1 MSNTAGVGGLA
12 GRPTGPELC
21 AELALLD
28 PHSASNE
35 QLMDQLT
42 AQPRQLAYQQA
53 QLWTVLAEI
62 AVRDPNVAGDADWN
76 AEQIFESGVDEI
88 RAELLLTRRAAQTE
102 LANADGVARLPQ
114 VMQALADGVIDR
126 KRAIV
131 LAEGCLDLTEQQTTV
146 LLTELLPEAGQ
157 VTATRLADKVRR
169 AAIARD
175 PAWARRRYTEAVRE
189 RKVVGYLNSDGS
201 ATVSG
206 QNLPADQAAMACARV
221 DALADTAKRA
231 GAAAKIDHLRAE
243 LFLGL
248 LDGRFHGL
256 TEQAIITELLRLYP
270 KQPRSAE
277 QPAAESTA
285 APDETAEAASVRP
298 VANPTTQPAS
308 PTTALHEPA
317 GSARLRGVHVR
328 VRLATLLGLNDQ
340 PGEIAGWGDIP
351 APVARDTVTRQHR
364 SEWRYAIVDDDGQLL
379 FDGITRRRPRTG
391 GPAAGQVAGQNEP
404 VRGGIVELH
413 VPIALLDDPALA
425 ARHPEWA
432 GVLADLAAQYAEQ
445 RPIEQDPTARF
456 AGRPLRR
463 RTQILFQ
470 RCIFRGCR
478 RPATDC
484 DLDHRHEHSRGGRT
498 EDHNLGPGC
507 KHDHLL
513 KTSGGWRLVRRDEK
527 TFVWISP
534 LARKH
539 VVTVEPIAPPLPT
552 PIPRDEATDL
562 RTAEHD
568 GPDPP
573 PTYEPRDRRGRPLA
587 WGASAAGLIEARAV
601 DSAVDPPPF

>member
-1 MSNTAGVGGLA
+1 MTSSAGSGGLA
-12 GRPTGPELC
+12 GRSTGPELC

-28 PHSASNE
+28 PHSAGNE

-42 AQPRQLAYQQA
+42 AQSRQLAYQQA
-53 QLWTVLAEI
+53 QLWTVMAEI
-62 AVRDPNVAGDADWN
+62 AVRDPNVAGDAPWS

-88 RAELLLTRRAAQTE
+88 RAELLLTRRAAQAE
-102 LANADGVARLPQ
+102 LAKADGVARLPR
-114 VMQALADGVIDR
+114 VMRALADGVIDR
-126 KRAIV
+126 RRAIV
-131 LAEGCLDLTEQQTTV
+131 LAEGCLDLTEKQTTV

-169 AAIARD
+169 AAIALD
-175 PAWARRRYTEAVRE
+175 PAWAKRRYTEAVRE

-201 ATVSG
+201 ATVAG

-270 KQPRSAE
+270 KQPR
-277 QPAAESTA
+277 PAAESTS
-285 APDETAEAASVRP
+285 APDETAEATAVRP
-298 VANPTTQPAS
+298 IANPATQPAS
-308 PTTALHEPA
+308 PTTALPA
-317 GSARLRGVHVR
+317 PAASAPLRGVHVR
-328 VRLATLLGLNDQ
+328 VGLATLLGMNDQ
-340 PGEIAGWGDIP
+340 PGSIAGWGDIP
-351 APVARDTVTRQHR
+351 APVTRDTVTRQHR

-379 FDGITRRRPRTG
+379 FDGITRRRPSIGG
-391 GPAAGQVAGQNEP
+391 GPAARQVAAQDEP

-413 VPIALLDDPALA
+413 VPAALLDDPELA

-432 GVLADLAAQYAEQ
+432 GVLADLAAQYAQQ
-445 RPIEQDPTARF
+445 RPIEQDPAARF

-484 DLDHRHEHSRGGRT
+484 DLDHRHEHGRGGRT
-498 EDHNLGPGC
+498 EGQNLGPGC

-513 KTSGGWRLVRRDEK
+513 KTNGGWRLVRRDEK

-539 VVTVEPIAPPLPT
+539 LVAVEPIAPPLPT
-552 PIPRDEATDL
+552 PIPRGEATAL

-587 WGASAAGLIEARAV
+587 SATSTAGSIEARAV
-601 DSAVDPPPF
+601 DSALDPPPF